1 MGATEYVVLIVL
13 AAVGA
18 IVLYGKFGKSVGGKV
33 DVAGK
38 RVETLGEDR
47 GGRIVEHGRSSGGG
61 SHTRAA
67 GDSGGGGDGSSG
79 SSGSSGASEESST
92 ADLLPE
98 RIEGGAGARASTL
111 DMRIIV
117 LLGIL
122 VVAVGALMILAV
134 AQRVRK
140 DTKKARR

>member
-79 SSGSSGASEESST
+79 SSGVSEESST

-98 RIEGGAGARASTL
+98 RIDGGAGARASTL
-111 DMRIIV
+111 DTRIIV

>member
-79 SSGSSGASEESST
+79 SSGVSEESST

-98 RIEGGAGARASTL
+98 RIDGGAGARASTL